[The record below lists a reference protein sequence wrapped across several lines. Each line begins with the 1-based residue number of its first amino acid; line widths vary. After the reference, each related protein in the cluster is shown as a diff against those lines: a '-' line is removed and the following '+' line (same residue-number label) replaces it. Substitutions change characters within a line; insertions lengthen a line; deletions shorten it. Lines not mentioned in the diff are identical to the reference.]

1 MKSCDSKGMLQECSG
16 DSSQT
21 FKRVWKKNVP
31 PTHFVARRCD
41 QRNYSTRRD
50 LFGPCGPDSPFAHS
64 VRAETCQRLR
74 IKIAGH
80 DAGELD

>member
-21 FKRVWKKNVP
+21 FKRVWKKTCHQRISWHGGVTKETIVRGGIYLAP
-31 PTHFVARRCD
+31 VALTHRLRTQSVQRPAR
-41 QRNYSTRRD
+41 
-50 LFGPCGPDSPFAHS
+50 GW
-64 VRAETCQRLR
+64 R